1 MIKGYSDGVT
11 VASIPSLL
19 LAFFSALLS
28 MWLPFSPE
36 AAGAENIT
44 SKLEEEESKCLLAE

>member
-1 MIKGYSDGVT
+1 MVKGYSDGVT

-19 LAFFSALLS
+19 LAFFSAMLS

-36 AAGAENIT
+36 AAGAENVT
-44 SKLEEEESKCLLAE
+44 SKLEEEDEQVPAS